1 MSHPLIPGKNIK
13 TEVIGK
19 RKKKSNTTRGKVTA
33 ADHLKCCRFS
43 GSWWRICAWNL
54 SIFRLNYSFSFLF
67 FIVFSAAILWSG
79 RREETM
85 SRRSIKSYPLK
96 NQKILHSDSCCICK
110 FFFPTFKY
118 FKPLRKKGE
127 RRISILMKLQNS
139 ESQTAANAR
148 RTGRRSECTACVR
161 GKDSRP
167 SLSQMKTQKRRH
179 WMSQIASASLKNH
192 YHLKAQDGNKQPKCA

>member
-43 GSWWRICAWNL
+43 RSWWRICALNL

-79 RREETM
+79 RREKTM
-85 SRRSIKSYPLK
+85 SRQIKSYLLK
-96 NQKILHSDSCCICK
+96 NQKILHSDSCFVWQV
-110 FFFPTFKY
+110 FFSYIQILQTLKKKRWKTHIY
-118 FKPLRKKGE
+118 FNETPELW
-127 RRISILMKLQNS
+127 I
-139 ESQTAANAR
+139 T
-148 RTGRRSECTACVR
+148 
-161 GKDSRP
+161 
-167 SLSQMKTQKRRH
+167 
-179 WMSQIASASLKNH
+179 
-192 YHLKAQDGNKQPKCA
+192 DGCQREADW